1 MMRQDRFT
9 EQAQDDGYHTCGLSA
24 LRTPPLAEKPA
35 ASRAKEPPVSTGGGA
50 L

>member
-9 EQAQDDGYHTCGLSA
+9 QQAQDDGYHACGL
-24 LRTPPLAEKPA
+24 KPA
-35 ASRAKEPPVSTGGGA
+35 ALRAKEPPVSTGGAA